1 MDNVLHLPRRKI
13 KEQTCSCSDQYGISS
28 KPVFNEM
35 SCPASAGCGDVRVH
49 AQEVLHAATLMLPE
63 VNDAKFFLL
72 ILLLELLHGNN
83 NKSIISLAEVGYI
96 CLL

>member
-1 MDNVLHLPRRKI
+1 MPLPPRKM
-13 KEQTCSCSDQYGISS
+13 KEEARSCSDQDGISS

-35 SCPASAGCGDVRVH
+35 LCPASAGCGDVRVH